1 MRTYTVGD
9 TITLELGL
17 RDSSGVSRVE
27 ALFRA
32 NASGR
37 VISMHGDGGGEK
49 EATVKLQAKITEEV
63 FPDKYRCQF
72 VDAYNTRGG
81 KDTYYPDVR
90 FRVQM
95 FPAEGGGP
103 ELVKWRLCRVRQ
115 RLSKRRHMVNIDEKL
130 SRSDQGNIISLRYI
144 CVASTKKEALR

>member
-9 TITLELGL
+9 TITLELDL
-17 RDSSGVSRVE
+17 RDSSGVSRVD
-27 ALFRA
+27 ALFRED
-32 NASGR
+32 ASGR

-49 EATVKLQAKITEEV
+49 EVTVRLEV
-63 FPDKYRCQF
+63 GLTDETFPGEYRCRF

-81 KDTYYPDVR
+81 KDTHHPDIR

-103 ELVKWRLCRVRQ
+103 ELVEWRL
-115 RLSKRRHMVNIDEKL
+115 S
-130 SRSDQGNIISLRYI
+130 
-144 CVASTKKEALR
+144 